1 MLNDNKCFVNANKI
15 CNKKNYK
22 KDMYIKSLRKAGAS
36 ETHPYPIIDRWQFRK
51 YRLMFCFTKPYNHN
65 ITCLA
70 TNRCHITV

>member
-1 MLNDNKCFVNANKI
+1 
-15 CNKKNYK
+15 
-22 KDMYIKSLRKAGAS
+22 MYTKSLRKAGAS
-36 ETHPYPIIDRWQFRK
+36 ETHPYPITDRWQFRK